1 MFTQKET
8 GICLSVR
15 VMPNA
20 KRSKIE
26 GVWQESMLKI
36 ALHAPPV
43 DGKANA
49 ELIDFLSDLFRV
61 KKKNISLVRGE
72 TAREKCVL
80 LQGITIEEAQAILK
94 PFLNV

>member
-15 VMPNA
+15 VTPNA

-26 GVWQESMLKI
+26 GVWQGDTLKI

-49 ELIDFLSDLFRV
+49 ELIDFLAGLFRI
-61 KKKNISLVRGE
+61 KKKNVSLLRGE
-72 TAREKCVL
+72 TAREKCLL
-80 LQGITIEEAQAILK
+80 LQGITLEEVQTILK
-94 PFLNV
+94 PFLTA